1 MKKQDLLRIAALA
14 AIIALGASVTP
25 RTAVASST
33 VYVAGSGNEFGTLNL
48 TTGAFTSIGTL
59 NLPSGDQ
66 IFGMGFGADG
76 NLYGV
81 DNESDAQLFRINPT
95 NATVTDLGAI
105 GMSAIDATM
114 DASGKMFV
122 LSHDANAIFYTLNP
136 PSTATNVVG
145 PTGISSEGLFA
156 VNAAGTQ
163 LFTSVVTGGST
174 YDLAS
179 VNLTTGVATDIGNT
193 GFFPFNGLFVG
204 STLYGFDAFG
214 KIITLNT
221 TTGAGTQ
228 VGTYSLPNGDLI
240 GASAV
245 LMSQS
250 VPEPSGLVLGL
261 VSVVL
266 MGSLGLI
273 RRRRHS
279 ARAGPRVD

>member
-1 MKKQDLLRIAALA
+1 MKTRDSLRIVTLA
-14 AIIALGASVTP
+14 ATVVLGASTTP

-33 VYVAGSGNEFGTLNL
+33 VYVTGSGNEFGTLNL

-66 IFGMGFGADG
+66 IFGMGFGPDG

-105 GMSAIDATM
+105 GMSAIDATT
-114 DASGKMFV
+114 DASGKMYL
-122 LSHDANAIFYTLNP
+122 LSQDANAIFYTLNP
-136 PSTATNVVG
+136 PLTTTNVVG
-145 PTGISSEGLFA
+145 PTGISTEGLVA

-163 LFTSVVTGGST
+163 LFTSVVTGGGT

-179 VNLTTGVATDIGNT
+179 VNLTTGVATEIGNT
-193 GFFPFNGLFVG
+193 GFVPFNGLFVG

-214 KIITLNT
+214 NIITLNT

-228 VGTYSLPNGDLI
+228 VATYSLPNGDVI
-240 GASAV
+240 DASAV
-245 LMSQS
+245 FMSQS
-250 VPEPSGLVLGL
+250 VPEPSSLVLGL

-266 MGSLGLI
+266 IGSLGLI
-273 RRRRHS
+273 RGGTALR
-279 ARAGPRVD
+279 

>member
-1 MKKQDLLRIAALA
+1 M
-14 AIIALGASVTP
+14 
-25 RTAVASST
+25 
-33 VYVAGSGNEFGTLNL
+33 

-66 IFGMGFGADG
+66 IFGMGFGPDG

-81 DNESDAQLFRINPT
+81 DNESDAQLYRINPT
-95 NATVTDLGAI
+95 NATITDLGTI
-105 GMSAIDATM
+105 GMSAIDATT
-114 DASGKMFV
+114 DASGKMYL
-122 LSHDANAIFYTLNP
+122 LSQDTNAIFYTLNP

-145 PTGISSEGLFA
+145 PTGISTEGLVA

-193 GFFPFNGLFVG
+193 GFVPFNGLFVG

-214 KIITLNT
+214 NIITLNT

-228 VGTYSLPNGDLI
+228 VGTYSLPNGDVI
-240 GASAV
+240 DASAV
-245 LMSQS
+245 LKSQS
-250 VPEPSGLVLGL
+250 VPEPSSLVLGL
-261 VSVVL
+261 VSVVF

-279 ARAGPRVD
+279 AHAGPRAD